1 MKPSGDVMPT
11 TLKSIRAKFATEW
24 MQLCAEYK
32 VMGFA
37 DEPTNPLH
45 HETDAT
51 TRTYYAEKGSDSMLE
66 ARKRC
71 ITKVKDGVWESQ
83 EWMKMWGMFTE
94 ENE

>member
-11 TLKSIRAKFATEW
+11 TLKSIRAKFATDW

-37 DEPTNPLH
+37 DEPINPLH

-51 TRTYYAEKGSDSMLE
+51 TRNYYAEKGSDSMLA
-66 ARKRC
+66 ARQRC
-71 ITKVKDGVWESQ
+71 VTKVKNGVWESQ
-83 EWMKMWGMFTE
+83 KWMKMWNMITE
-94 ENE
+94 EIE